1 MDLSDFGY
9 QCDGKVIL
17 ESGRTGS
24 HGWRKFQSHCRER
37 RFEDN
42 GWKVRRISPFYL
54 NEWIHMFIIIST
66 WEKKMIEKK
75 IQDNNARKPYD
86 VGFDKIDD
94 ESRVA

>member
-1 MDLSDFGY
+1 
-9 QCDGKVIL
+9 
-17 ESGRTGS
+17 
-24 HGWRKFQSHCRER
+24 
-37 RFEDN
+37 
-42 GWKVRRISPFYL
+42 
-54 NEWIHMFIIIST
+54 MFIIIST